1 MTSRILLV
9 DDDPTVR
16 TVVAGYLERAG
27 MRVDAVGDGRAAA
40 THLEEHTYDL
50 AVLDVMLP
58 GMDGLSLLRRLR
70 DAGDDTPV
78 ILLTARGEEV
88 DRVGGIESGAD
99 DYVVKPFSPRELVAR
114 ARMVLRRAA
123 PPVAREPLTFGEL
136 VIDPGRR
143 RVTVA
148 GEEVELTRLEFDLL
162 HFLASDP
169 GQVHSRADLLRHV
182 WDSSPEWQDPSTV
195 TVHVRRLR
203 TKLEP
208 TPESPRWVVTARGAG
223 YRFQP

>member
-16 TVVAGYLERAG
+16 AVVERYLQRAGYA
-27 MRVDAVGDGRAAA
+27 VDAVGDGRAA
-40 THLEEHTYDL
+40 LERLQRQPVDL
-50 AVLDVMLP
+50 AILDVMLP
-58 GMDGLSLLRRLR
+58 GMDGLSVLRRLR
-70 DAGDDTPV
+70 DAGDATPV

-88 DRVGGIESGAD
+88 DRVGGIELGAD

-114 ARMVLRRAA
+114 ASMVLRRAG
-123 PPVAREPLTFGEL
+123 PPVAREPVVHGRL
-136 VIDPGRR
+136 VVDPGQR
-143 RVTVA
+143 RVTVD
-148 GEEVELTRLEFDLL
+148 GDEVALTRLEFDLL
-162 HFLASDP
+162 HFLASNP
-169 GQVHSRADLLRHV
+169 TQVFSRAELLQHV

-203 TKLEP
+203 RKLEP
-208 TPESPRWVVTARGAG
+208 DPETPRWVVTARGVG

>member
-16 TVVAGYLERAG
+16 SVVAGYLQKAG
-27 MRVDAVGDGRAAA
+27 YRVDPVGDGREAAA
-40 THLEEHTYDL
+40 RLDDTAYDL
-50 AVLDVMLP
+50 AILDVMLP
-58 GMDGLSLLRRLR
+58 GMDGLSLLKQLR
-70 DAGDDTPV
+70 GANDPTPV

-88 DRVGGIESGAD
+88 DRIEGIELGAD

-114 ARMVLRRAA
+114 ARMVLRRVG
-123 PPVAREPLTFGEL
+123 PPVAREPLQFGDL
-136 VIDPGRR
+136 AIDPGTRQ
-143 RVTVA
+143 VHVA
-148 GEEVELTRLEFDLL
+148 GGPVELTRLEFDLL
-162 HFLASDP
+162 HFLASSP
-169 GQVHSRADLLRHV
+169 RQVYSRTELLKHV

-208 TPESPRWVVTARGAG
+208 APDTPRWVVTARGAG
-223 YRFQP
+223 YRFEP

>member
-16 TVVAGYLERAG
+16 SVVAGYLQRAG

-40 THLEEHTYDL
+40 ERLDGGDYDL
-50 AVLDVMLP
+50 AILDVMLP
-58 GMDGLSLLRRLR
+58 GMDGLSLLKGLR
-70 DAGDDTPV
+70 DRSDDTPV

-88 DRVGGIESGAD
+88 DRVGGIELGAD

-114 ARMVLRRAA
+114 AKMVLRRAA
-123 PPVAREPLTFGEL
+123 PPVAREPLAFDGL
-136 VIDPGRR
+136 VIDPGTRQ
-143 RVTVA
+143 VTR
-148 GEEVELTRLEFDLL
+148 GDEQVELTRLEFDLL
-162 HFLASDP
+162 HFLASSP
-169 GQVHSRADLLRHV
+169 EQVFSRNELLKHV

-203 TKLEP
+203 SKLEP
-208 TPESPRWVVTARGAG
+208 VPDQPRWVVTARGAG
-223 YRFQP
+223 YRFEP

>member
-1 MTSRILLV
+1 MSRILLV

-16 TVVAGYLERAG
+16 SVVAGYLQRAG
-27 MRVDAVGDGRAAA
+27 MHVDAVGDGRAAA
-40 THLEEHTYDL
+40 QRLDEGGYDL

-70 DAGDDTPV
+70 DAGDETPV

-88 DRVGGIESGAD
+88 DRVGGIELGAD

-114 ARMVLRRAA
+114 ARMVLRRVG
-123 PPVAREPLTFGEL
+123 PPVAREPLVFGDL
-136 VIDPGRR
+136 VIDPGER

-148 GEEVELTRLEFDLL
+148 GDEIELTRLEFDLL
-162 HFLASDP
+162 LFLASSP
-169 GQVHSRADLLRHV
+169 RQVFSRADLLRHV

-208 TPESPRWVVTARGAG
+208 SPEDPRWVVTARGAG
-223 YRFQP
+223 YRFEP

>member
-1 MTSRILLV
+1 MGTRILLV

-16 TVVAGYLERAG
+16 SVVAGYLQQGG
-27 MRVDAVGDGRAAA
+27 MHVDAVGDGRAAA
-40 THLEEHTYDL
+40 ALLDETAFDL
-50 AVLDVMLP
+50 AILDVMLP

-88 DRVGGIESGAD
+88 DRIGGIELGAD

-123 PPVAREPLTFGEL
+123 PPVAREPLDFGTL
-136 VIDPGRR
+136 VIDPGTRQVHR
-143 RVTVA
+143 A
-148 GEEVELTRLEFDLL
+148 GEAVELTRLEFDLL
-162 HFLASDP
+162 HFLASSP
-169 GQVHSRADLLRHV
+169 GQVFSRAELLKHV

-203 TKLEP
+203 SKLEP
-208 TPESPRWVVTARGAG
+208 SPDQPRWVVTARGAG
-223 YRFQP
+223 YRFEP

>member
-16 TVVAGYLERAG
+16 SVVARYLQQAGY
-27 MRVDAVGDGRAAA
+27 RVDPVGDGREAA
-40 THLEEHTYDL
+40 TRLEDGVYDL
-50 AVLDVMLP
+50 AILDVMLP
-58 GMDGLSLLRRLR
+58 GMDGLSLLKQLR
-70 DAGDDTPV
+70 AAHDGTPV

-88 DRVGGIESGAD
+88 DRVGGIELGAD

-123 PPVAREPLTFGEL
+123 PPVAREPLAFGDL
-136 VIDPGRR
+136 VIDPGTRQV
-143 RVTVA
+143 RV
-148 GEEVELTRLEFDLL
+148 EDHPVELTRLEFDLL
-162 HFLASDP
+162 HFLASSP
-169 GQVHSRADLLRHV
+169 QQVYSRAELLKHV

-203 TKLEP
+203 SKLEP
-208 TPESPRWVVTARGAG
+208 TPDQPRWVVTARGAG
-223 YRFQP
+223 YRFEP